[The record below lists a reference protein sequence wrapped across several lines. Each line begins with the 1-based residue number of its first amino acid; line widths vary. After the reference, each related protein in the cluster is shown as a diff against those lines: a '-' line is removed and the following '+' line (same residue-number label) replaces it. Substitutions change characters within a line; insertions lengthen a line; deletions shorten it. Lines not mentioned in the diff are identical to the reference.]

1 MLGVPLLRARMG
13 WPRGPIT
20 VPVFFD
26 GSVVLRESL
35 DIARHAETLG
45 RAAPLFP
52 EGRDA
57 DVAHWNGLADV
68 ISRAGRAL
76 LMPRLAKN
84 DRALVESMPPSIPTP
99 LRRAATPVA
108 LSVVRY
114 IARKHDVREEAA
126 EQDRATIRV
135 ALRTLR
141 ERLERGDHVLGTWS
155 YADVALA
162 SALQFVRPCDRLV
175 PLGEAT
181 TTAWTDEAL
190 ALEHEDVLAWRDRV
204 VATQMPPRR

>member
-1 MLGVPLLRARMG
+1 MLGVPVLRARMG

-26 GSVVLRESL
+26 GSLVLRESL
-35 DIARHAETLG
+35 DIARHAERLG
-45 RAAPLFP
+45 GGEPLFP

-57 DVAHWNGLADV
+57 DVVHWNGLADV

-76 LMPRLAKN
+76 LMPRLARN
-84 DRALVESMPPSIPTP
+84 DRALAESMPGAIPTP
-99 LRRAATPVA
+99 LRRLATPVA
-108 LSVVRY
+108 LSAVRY
-114 IARKHDVREEAA
+114 ISRKHDVREEAA

-141 ERLERGDHVLGTWS
+141 ERLERDEHVLGAWS

-162 SALQFVRPCDRLV
+162 SALQVVRPCDRLAQ
-175 PLGEAT
+175 LGEAT
-181 TTAWTDEAL
+181 TSAWTDETL
-190 ALEHEDVLAWRDRV
+190 AREHEDLLAWRDRI
-204 VATQMPPRR
+204 VARHKPR